1 MHSDLTC
8 FWFFDIQEQLS
19 WLRKYKNKLAWV
31 VFFKMMIKVQN
42 GSLVLMVNSFDAK
55 NNRKILS
62 AIWGLQ
68 LFAFT
73 NFAQTMSDLLKWKQ
87 NV

>member
-1 MHSDLTC
+1 
-8 FWFFDIQEQLS
+8 
-19 WLRKYKNKLAWV
+19 
-31 VFFKMMIKVQN
+31 MIKVQN

-55 NNRKILS
+55 NNKKILS